1 MAEPV
6 LEVSGLRKVFGSQ
19 VAVDDVSFAVAAGGS
34 LGVVGESGSG
44 KTTTARI
51 IVGLEHADAGVVRID
66 GRDRDHVGR
75 GARGADAGRGRA
87 VGRSGRSGR
96 SGRRAERLARAR
108 QVQMVFQDPFLSL
121 DPRLPIGTA
130 LTEVLRL
137 HHPDRDHSAR
147 VTELLDQVGLG
158 TREATALPRGLS
170 GGQRQRVA
178 IAKALAVEPRVLVL
192 DEAVAALDV
201 SVQAQILNLLADLRA
216 ELGIAYVFITHDL
229 GVVRCVTD
237 EVVVMR
243 RGAIVERGATETVL
257 ADPSHSYTR
266 LLLES
271 VPGPGWD
278 PQLITAARRAL
289 AESEAELTPR

>member
-1 MAEPV
+1 VAEPV
-6 LEVSGLRKVFGSQ
+6 LEISSLRKAFRAQ
-19 VAVDDVSFAVAAGGS
+19 VAVDDVSFAVAPGGS

-51 IVGLEHADAGVVRID
+51 IVGLEHADSGSVRID
-66 GRDRDHVGR
+66 GRDRL
-75 GARGADAGRGRA
+75 GASQVRGRI
-87 VGRSGRSGR
+87 
-96 SGRRAERLARAR
+96 ERLAHAR

-121 DPRLPIGTA
+121 DPRIPVGAA
-130 LTEVLRL
+130 LTEILRL
-137 HHPDRDHSAR
+137 HHPDTDHPTR
-147 VTELLDQVGLG
+147 VAELLDQVGLG
-158 TREATALPRGLS
+158 AREASALPRGLS

-178 IAKALAVEPRVLVL
+178 IAKALAVSPRVLVL

-243 RGAIVERGATETVL
+243 HGAIVERGATESVL
-257 ADPSHSYTR
+257 ASPSHSYTR

-278 PQLITAARRAL
+278 PQAIGAARRAL
-289 AESEAELTPR
+289 ADAELRPR

>member
-6 LEVSGLRKVFGSQ
+6 VEVRGLRKVFGAQ
-19 VAVDDVSFAVAAGGS
+19 VAVDDVSFAVGPGGS

-51 IVGLEHADAGVVRID
+51 IVGLEHADSGSVCVD
-66 GRDRDHVGR
+66 GRDRHDSGR
-75 GARGADAGRGRA
+75 VRGRT
-87 VGRSGRSGR
+87 
-96 SGRRAERLARAR
+96 ERLARAR

-121 DPRLPIGTA
+121 DPRIPVGAA
-130 LTEVLRL
+130 LTEILRL
-137 HHPDRDHSAR
+137 HHPDTDHPTR
-147 VTELLDQVGLG
+147 VAELLDQVGLG
-158 TREATALPRGLS
+158 AREASALPRGLS

-178 IAKALAVEPRVLVL
+178 IAKALAVSPRVLVL

-243 RGAIVERGATETVL
+243 HGAIVERGATESVL
-257 ADPSHSYTR
+257 ASPSHAYTR

-278 PQLITAARRAL
+278 PQAISAARRAL
-289 AESEAELTPR
+289 ADSEVADAELRPR

>member
-1 MAEPV
+1 VVEPV
-6 LEVSGLRKVFGSQ
+6 LEVSGLRKVFGGQ
-19 VAVDDVSFAVAAGGS
+19 VAVDDVSFTVVPGGS

-51 IVGLEHADAGVVRID
+51 IVGLEHADGGSVRID
-66 GRDRDHVGR
+66 GRDRRDRRDRRDSGR
-75 GARGADAGRGRA
+75 IRGRT
-87 VGRSGRSGR
+87 
-96 SGRRAERLARAR
+96 ERLARAR

-121 DPRLPIGTA
+121 DPRIPVGAA
-130 LTEVLRL
+130 LTEILRL
-137 HHPDRDHSAR
+137 HHPDADHPSR
-147 VTELLDQVGLG
+147 VAELLDQVGLG
-158 TREATALPRGLS
+158 AREASALPRGLS

-178 IAKALAVEPRVLVL
+178 IAKALAVSPRVLVL

-243 RGAIVERGATETVL
+243 HGAIVERGATEAVL
-257 ADPSHSYTR
+257 ASPSHSYTR

-278 PQLITAARRAL
+278 PQAISAARKAL
-289 AESEAELTPR
+289 ADAELTLR

>member
-1 MAEPV
+1 MVEPV
-6 LEVSGLRKVFGSQ
+6 LEVSGLRKVFGGQ
-19 VAVDDVSFAVAAGGS
+19 VAVDDVSFTVVPGGS

-51 IVGLEHADAGVVRID
+51 IVGLEHADGGSVRID
-66 GRDRDHVGR
+66 GRDRRDRRDRRDSGR
-75 GARGADAGRGRA
+75 IRGRT
-87 VGRSGRSGR
+87 
-96 SGRRAERLARAR
+96 ERLARAR

-121 DPRLPIGTA
+121 DPRIPVGAA
-130 LTEVLRL
+130 LTEILRL
-137 HHPDRDHSAR
+137 HHPDADHPSR
-147 VTELLDQVGLG
+147 VAELLDQVGLG
-158 TREATALPRGLS
+158 AREASALPRGLS

-178 IAKALAVEPRVLVL
+178 IAKALAVSPRVLVL

-243 RGAIVERGATETVL
+243 HGAIVERGATEAVL
-257 ADPSHSYTR
+257 ASPSHSYTR

-278 PQLITAARRAL
+278 PQAISAARKAL
-289 AESEAELTPR
+289 ADAELTLR